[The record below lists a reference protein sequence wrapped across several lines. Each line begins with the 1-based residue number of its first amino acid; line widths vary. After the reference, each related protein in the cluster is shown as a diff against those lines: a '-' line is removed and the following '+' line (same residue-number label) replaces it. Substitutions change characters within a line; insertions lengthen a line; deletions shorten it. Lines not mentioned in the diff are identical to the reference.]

1 MLKHNDCIGAC
12 CIVQA
17 LPYPTVWQS
26 WRIACYE
33 VHQPL
38 SSRLRVHSAEVLR
51 SRMCTFDREKRACPG
66 RRSRTSSAGG
76 VDKLPLEER
85 YQWAADNVPQI
96 FEAAENP
103 VHGSRWWMQVRDAA
117 AVVSPPTLPAW
128 GRSMSDVASLQQA
141 TRTQA
146 SRCCCCSTC
155 PAAAW

>member
-38 SSRLRVHSAEVLR
+38 SSRLL
-51 SRMCTFDREKRACPG
+51 CTALKFYARECVPLIVKRELVPVADREQVRQAA
-66 RRSRTSSAGG
+66 STSCRWRNATS
-76 VDKLPLEER
+76 
-85 YQWAADNVPQI
+85 WAADNVPQI

-103 VHGSRWWMQVRDAA
+103 VHGSRWWMQVRDTGF
-117 AVVSPPTLPAW
+117 VSP
-128 GRSMSDVASLQQA
+128 
-141 TRTQA
+141 
-146 SRCCCCSTC
+146 
-155 PAAAW
+155 